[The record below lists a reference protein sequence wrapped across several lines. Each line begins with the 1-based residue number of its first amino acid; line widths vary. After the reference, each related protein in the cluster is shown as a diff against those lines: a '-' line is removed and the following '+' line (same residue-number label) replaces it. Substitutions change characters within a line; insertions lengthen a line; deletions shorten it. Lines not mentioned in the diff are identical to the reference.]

1 MRTARRRRP
10 DEQARAWLGAC
21 PTMLVALAL
30 AFSLILAFAPKLL
43 CQEQLR
49 AGRPE
54 RHWCFSDLKQLWGA
68 RGFDVDAA
76 PYGDPPPGYPVDYQF
91 EYPPGIGLP
100 AYGLARLTATR
111 MQFFLANALAL
122 AACAVVTVW
131 QLGRAL
137 HGLGRPQSRLL
148 LFAASPGLMM
158 FAMHTWDLFSV
169 APAAAGLAAAA
180 RGRPRLAGAWF
191 GLGAA
196 VKWWPALLV
205 VLLLVG
211 PWAAREAAAHG
222 SDRLSG
228 LRRLAPAA
236 TAAAVWAA
244 VQVPAIAVSPTNWWA
259 STALHLQRRA
269 NRDSLFGVLFESGVS
284 LWPSSFWSAAATR
297 LLTVVTLGSLLVG
310 VGYVAHRLH
319 RGTLDVGDAALALVA
334 LFLLTA
340 KVFSPQFILWLAAVA
355 VVARVPWSRL
365 LAVEVPNAAVWIF
378 LAGQLFHLQAF
389 RPLAVLR
396 WLALAWMLATVL
408 ASRPSSTAG

>member
-1 MRTARRRRP
+1 MRTARRRRA
-10 DEQARAWLGAC
+10 EKQARARLGAY
-21 PTMLVALAL
+21 PTLLVTL
-30 AFSLILAFAPKLL
+30 AFAFGLTLAFAPKLA

-49 AGRPE
+49 AGLPE
-54 RHWCFSDLKQLWGA
+54 RHWCFSDLKQLWDA

-111 MQFFLANALAL
+111 MQFFLVNAVTL
-122 AACAVVTVW
+122 AACAAFALW
-131 QLGRAL
+131 QLDRAL
-137 HGLGRPQSRLL
+137 RALGRPGSRLL

-158 FAMHTWDLFSV
+158 FAMHTWDLWSV

-211 PWAAREAAAHG
+211 PWAAGEAGAHG
-222 SDRLSG
+222 SGRPSRL
-228 LRRLAPAA
+228 RQLAPAA

-244 VQVPAIAVSPTNWWA
+244 VQIPAIAISPANWWG
-259 STALHLQRRA
+259 STAVHLQRRA
-269 NRDSLFGVLFESGVS
+269 NRDSLFGVIFESGAT
-284 LWPSSFWSAAATR
+284 LWPSSFWSGAATR
-297 LLTVVTLGSLLVG
+297 LLTLVTLGSLLVG
-310 VGYVAHRLH
+310 VGYVARRLH
-319 RGTLDVGDAALALVA
+319 RGTLDAGDAAVALVA

-355 VVARVPWSRL
+355 VVSRVPWSRL

-396 WLALAWMLATVL
+396 WMALAWMLATVL
-408 ASRPSSTAG
+408 TGRPGSTSG

>member
-1 MRTARRRRP
+1 MRTAWRHRP
-10 DEQARAWLGAC
+10 DEQARAWLGAH
-21 PTMLVALAL
+21 PAVLVIVAF
-30 AFSLILAFAPKLL
+30 AFSLTLAFAPKLL

-49 AGRPE
+49 AGLPE
-54 RHWCFSDLKQLWGA
+54 RHWCFSDLKQLWDA

-76 PYGDPPPGYPVDYQF
+76 AYGDPPPGYPVDYQF

-111 MQFFLANALAL
+111 MQFFLANALTL
-122 AACAVVTVW
+122 AACAAFALW

-137 HGLGRPQSRLL
+137 GALGRPTSRLL
-148 LFAASPGLMM
+148 LFAASPGLMV
-158 FAMHTWDLFSV
+158 FAMHTWDLWSV
-169 APAAAGLAAAA
+169 APTAAGLAAAA

-211 PWAAREAAAHG
+211 PWSVREAIAYG
-222 SDRLSG
+222 SGRLSR

-236 TAAAVWAA
+236 WAAVVWVA
-244 VQVPAIAVSPTNWWA
+244 VQVPAIAISPANWWA
-259 STALHLQRRA
+259 STTLHLQRRP
-269 NRDSLFGVLFESGVS
+269 NRDSLFGVVFESGAT
-284 LWPSSFWSAAATR
+284 LWPSWLRSGAAPR

-310 VGYVAHRLH
+310 VGYVAYRLH
-319 RGTLDVGDAALALVA
+319 RGTLDAGDAAVALVA
-334 LFLLTA
+334 LFLVTA

-355 VVARVPWSRL
+355 VVSRVPWSRL
-365 LAVEVPNAAVWIF
+365 LAVEVPNAAIWVF

-396 WLALAWMLATVL
+396 WIALIWMLATVL
-408 ASRPSSTAG
+408 ISRPSSPSG